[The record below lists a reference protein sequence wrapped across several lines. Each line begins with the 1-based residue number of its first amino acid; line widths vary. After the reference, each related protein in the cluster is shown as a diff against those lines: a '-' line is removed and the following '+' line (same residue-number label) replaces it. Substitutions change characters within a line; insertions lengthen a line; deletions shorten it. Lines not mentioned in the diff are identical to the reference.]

1 MGTRGPESNQREP
14 VFPSRFPAV
23 EPVRPI
29 PQSQSSRPRPTF
41 GVFESVQLQTGG
53 QLQTPIDTNLPQQPL
68 PPPPSAPRQPPQV
81 RPAPRPQSQGL
92 VNNVIQHD
100 SGSQSSSFFSF
111 NRPIPQQQQQFSN
124 EQFTN
129 RFQQPPPPRQSAVQ
143 NVQQL
148 LNSPQ
153 FTTQQQFS
161 SFIQDFEQPLFD
173 SRGVPQ
179 QPRFSARPN
188 PVSNPQFSRSPPS
201 SQQQQRSSF
210 ESERPLRTQRAL
222 PPQLSGE
229 ENNSSDKVVSSAS
242 STSKQNT
249 INNKVQKPKTEKIS
263 FPKKEE
269 FNFPDAEFGGFVP
282 VSSRNRR
289 KSNWSN
295 FFY

>member
-1 MGTRGPESNQREP
+1 MG
-14 VFPSRFPAV
+14 
-23 EPVRPI
+23 
-29 PQSQSSRPRPTF
+29 
-41 GVFESVQLQTGG
+41 
-53 QLQTPIDTNLPQQPL
+53 
-68 PPPPSAPRQPPQV
+68 
-81 RPAPRPQSQGL
+81 
-92 VNNVIQHD
+92 
-100 SGSQSSSFFSF
+100 GSQSSSFFSF

-188 PVSNPQFSRSPPS
+188 PVPNPQFSRGPPS
-201 SQQQQRSSF
+201 QLPPQQQRGSF
-210 ESERPLRTQRAL
+210 DPERPLRTQRAL

-229 ENNSSDKVVSSAS
+229 DLSNSDKKQNVSSSKS
-242 STSKQNT
+242 SSKQNT
-249 INNKVQKPKTEKIS
+249 ISKKSKKHRKTERVS

-282 VSSRNRR
+282 VRSRNRR

-295 FFY
+295 FFSF